1 MKKVIF
7 LLCLGVS
14 FLLSSCENSVEV
26 QYPIVD
32 PSGVLATTDPVP
44 NKSKPWMEGIY
55 TVESGSP
62 VFGKQVVLKWSND
75 NLSIF
80 TSKNAGYA
88 VLKGGVL
95 DSVFHF
101 EGYWRFRTSTETGIV
116 SLQIS
121 KVEGGNTLLQKDS
134 IGGDIILRG
143 SFGNGTQPGNT
154 EVVLRFLRP
163 FSDFVKQT
171 KFHVLAHRGGGRNSD
186 YLGVSE
192 NTLEILKKAE
202 GYGASGVEIDVK
214 LSSDGVPFIYHDN
227 DINLRTTQKGVL
239 WGNIEQFSWPLIS
252 AYVTLKNGEKI
263 PTLIDALTLII
274 EETSLSIV
282 WLDLKSSRNEIPI
295 VTEIVKEMLKKGSLK
310 KRDIQIVLGI
320 PSEDKLTNLINM
332 KDFSTIPTL
341 CELDVSSVR
350 RANSIYW
357 APRWTLGT
365 QTSTVLELQNEGRG
379 AFVWTMDDPAFIESF
394 LKDGKFN
401 GILTNYPSLV
411 AYYHYTR

>member
-32 PSGVLATTDPVP
+32 PSGVLGSTDPVP
-44 NKSKPWMEGIY
+44 NKPKPWMEGIY
-55 TVESGSP
+55 TVESGAS
-62 VFGKQVVLKWSND
+62 VFGKQVVLKWNK
-75 NLSIF
+75 NTLSIF
-80 TSKNAGYA
+80 SSKNGGYA
-88 VLKGGVL
+88 VLQGGVL
-95 DSVFHF
+95 DSVFYF
-101 EGYWRFRTSTETGIV
+101 EGYWRFRTSTETGAV
-116 SLQIS
+116 GMQIS
-121 KVEGGNTLLQKDS
+121 KVEGGTRLLQKDS
-134 IGGDIILRG
+134 TSGEIILRG
-143 SFGNGTQPGNT
+143 SFGNGNQPKNT
-154 EVVLRFLRP
+154 EVILKFLRP

-171 KFHVLAHRGGGRNSD
+171 KFHILAHRGGGRNSD

-192 NTLEILKKAE
+192 NTLEILKQAE
-202 GYGASGVEIDVK
+202 GYGANGVEIDVK

-239 WGNIEQFSWPLIS
+239 WGNIEQFTWPLIS
-252 AYVTLKNGEKI
+252 AYITLKNGEKI

-295 VTEIVKEMLKKGSLK
+295 VTDIVKEMLKRGSIK
-310 KRDIQIVLGI
+310 KRDIQIVIGI

-341 CELDVSSVR
+341 CELDVNSVR

-357 APRWTLGT
+357 AR
-365 QTSTVLELQNEGRG
+365 
-379 AFVWTMDDPAFIESF
+379 
-394 LKDGKFN
+394 
-401 GILTNYPSLV
+401 
-411 AYYHYTR
+411 